1 MQEGF
6 ATQDNKSENSSIRYS
21 ISSYYVLMIRISSLY
36 IHAYSL
42 YHLEGA
48 NIAHFTSIGDPT
60 SSSVLCIG
68 SPHLVLND
76 QEVPFKRVTVTLT
89 ADARLLDYELSC
101 HWLQTFCSI
110 VEAPDTSGLL

>member
-1 MQEGF
+1 
-6 ATQDNKSENSSIRYS
+6 
-21 ISSYYVLMIRISSLY
+21 MIRISSLY

-76 QEVPFKRVTVTLT
+76 QEVPSKRVTVTLT